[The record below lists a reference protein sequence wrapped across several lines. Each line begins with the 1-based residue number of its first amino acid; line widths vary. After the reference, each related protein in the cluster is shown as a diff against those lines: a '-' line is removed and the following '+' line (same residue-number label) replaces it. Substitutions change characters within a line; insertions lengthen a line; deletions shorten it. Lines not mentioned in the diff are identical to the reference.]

1 MGRMGQKF
9 TAPMAVIWTA
19 WNYTMIGRCR
29 RCIGQRQRR
38 RGARVMGPPEVVALA
53 PKMDNNNNDNIN
65 VSESVW
71 ELDVAKRFERD
82 TRT

>member
-1 MGRMGQKF
+1 
-9 TAPMAVIWTA
+9 
-19 WNYTMIGRCR
+19 
-29 RCIGQRQRR
+29 
-38 RGARVMGPPEVVALA
+38 MGPPEVVALA